1 MARTKTTMR
10 KTSGNKPKK
19 GAAKKTV
26 KKLPKTGDQTLA
38 STSQSSEPLG
48 ETRAAK
54 ATVTAGEIPSSSCT
68 PDDLGSEGEDP
79 EPDQLND
86 PDKAFDDEDEDDEG
100 DHTIWADEMI
110 RRSVHGLLKDN
121 PAATSLE
128 LIKTFCGWVD
138 DAIALPSR
146 PSRYKHWA
154 IQIRRAFNDCDE
166 RRLGDSAKAHLML
179 WRNRK
184 AKAMAALKL
193 YEPHPA
199 ERFRLVD
206 MIELWLHWLR
216 SSKLVRVEAAL
227 YSAMTFFT
235 GARAIEIGKLF
246 IEDLE
251 LREDGTALVMP
262 IRESKTN
269 VFKETPCRLTLVFRP
284 DNPIDLKSLY
294 LRVKGDR
301 VEGRLFQACKNRRTL
316 CYHYARGALELE
328 WSRAPTGHSGRTTAI
343 TLGIA
348 AGIPDMDL
356 EIMFRWAPN
365 SNMIRRYR
373 SVHMEESPIG
383 APSMIAQAMVHS
395 LGQGPTGTATRIC
408 KTALRSAEVDGGWYE
423 RAISD
428 IYNHTA
434 DVSGICG
441 ARAPRTL
448 ALPALEKSEPENKAQ
463 VKLEP
468 KEEEVQIPP
477 RAPTDRQIGPELDY
491 FMGRDLGL

>member
-1 MARTKTTMR
+1 M
-10 KTSGNKPKK
+10 K
-19 GAAKKTV
+19 GIIQFAA
-26 KKLPKTGDQTLA
+26 A
-38 STSQSSEPLG
+38 
-48 ETRAAK
+48 
-54 ATVTAGEIPSSSCT
+54 
-68 PDDLGSEGEDP
+68 
-79 EPDQLND
+79 
-86 PDKAFDDEDEDDEG
+86 
-100 DHTIWADEMI
+100 
-110 RRSVHGLLKDN
+110 
-121 PAATSLE
+121 SLE

-138 DAIALPSR
+138 NAIALPSR

-154 IQIRRAFNDCDE
+154 VQIRRAFNDCNE
-166 RRLGDSAKAHLML
+166 RRLGDSANAFLML
-179 WRNRK
+179 WRSRK

-193 YEPHPA
+193 YEPHKA

-206 MIELWLHWLR
+206 MIELWLDWLKSR
-216 SSKLVRVEAAL
+216 KLVRVEAAL

-269 VFKETPCRLTLVFRP
+269 VFKETPCRLTLVFKP

-316 CYHYARGALELE
+316 CYHYARGASELE
-328 WSRAPTGHSGRTTAI
+328 RSRSPTGHSGRTTAI

-348 AGIPDMDL
+348 SGIPDMDL
-356 EIMFRWAPN
+356 EIMFRWSPN

-383 APSMIAQAMVHS
+383 APSMIAQAIVHS
-395 LGQGPTGTATRIC
+395 LGQGPTGTAARIC

-423 RAISD
+423 RTISTD
-428 IYNHTA
+428 
-434 DVSGICG
+434 SGTTGSRKIG
-441 ARAPRTL
+441 AGKQGPGQTGAEGRRRTD
-448 ALPALEKSEPENKAQ
+448 PVKSSNG
-463 VKLEP
+463 
-468 KEEEVQIPP
+468 
-477 RAPTDRQIGPELDY
+477 PTDRA
-491 FMGRDLGL
+491 RTGLLNGKRPWPLKPVHLLM